1 MRQTYAGAMLVRDLD
16 WLLVLADRGHVTD
29 AAAVLGTTQP
39 TLSRALAR
47 LEAELGTPLFVR
59 TPDGVRP
66 TPAGDLAVEA
76 ARDVVRRRDQLTT
89 DLATLLD
96 PDTGTV
102 RLAFL
107 DSMSTSLV
115 PQVLRAFHAHSP
127 RTRVELRQEPSQEI
141 LPDVASGAADLAI
154 TSPQPDGPFGWRE
167 LQTERLV
174 VVVPPGHRLRARR
187 RADVADLD
195 GEELVTTPPGF
206 GFRDLVDSLYRDAGA
221 TPVVSFESQ
230 DLATIVGLVG
240 AGLGLAIVPDSIA
253 AAAGVHQ
260 IRLTAHA
267 ARRTIGLTWAAD
279 RPLSAPAARLRDF
292 VVEEFG
298 T

>member
-1 MRQTYAGAMLVRDLD
+1 MQTRDLE
-16 WLLVLADRGHVTD
+16 WLLALAEQGHVTD
-29 AAAVLGTTQP
+29 TAAMLGTSQP

-47 LEAELGTPLFVR
+47 LEDELGAPLFVR
-59 TPDGVRP
+59 TTGGVRA
-66 TPAGDLAVEA
+66 TPAGVLAVDA
-76 ARDVVRRRDQLTT
+76 ARDLVRRHDQLTA

-96 PDTGTV
+96 PETGTV

-115 PQVLRAFHAHSP
+115 PRVLRAFHEHSP

-141 LPDVASGAADLAI
+141 LPDLAAGAADLAI
-154 TSPQPDGPFGWRE
+154 TSPQPGGDFAWAA

-174 VVVPPGHRLRARR
+174 LVVPPGHRLRARR
-187 RADVADLD
+187 RVEMAELD
-195 GEELVTTPPGF
+195 GEELITVPVGF
-206 GFRDLVDSLYRDAGA
+206 GFRTLVDSLYRDAGA
-221 TPVVSFESQ
+221 APTISFESQ

-240 AGLGLAIVPDSIA
+240 AGLGAAVVPDSIA

-260 IRLTAHA
+260 IRITAEA
-267 ARRTIGLTWAAD
+267 ARRTIGLTWPTD

-292 VVEEFG
+292 VVDEFG
-298 T
+298 A